1 MTLARNSCSTE
12 RMNRIASTL
21 FLALLT
27 LTSPS
32 RAAMTDWTE
41 VQGGAVRLIASGKLE
56 DGKYQA
62 GLEFLLEPGW
72 HTYWRYPGEAGIP
85 PQITLSDA
93 DNLEDLKVLY
103 PVPEHYDDGF
113 SRSIVYHG
121 GIVLPM
127 QVVPADPR
135 DPVRLSVDVFF
146 GICKD
151 ICVPGDASLS
161 LDLTPG
167 SEADTVA
174 AKLIARDLAAVP
186 LSDLN
191 GDLRITSVAASQ
203 DKTSLVIKASVAG
216 AEAPE
221 LFVAG
226 PEGSF
231 IGLPELTGHSD
242 GEAFWKLPTRGLS
255 VSDDDNTL
263 RLVLSA
269 GGKAIE
275 HLHPVDPA
283 WVK

>member
-1 MTLARNSCSTE
+1 
-12 RMNRIASTL
+12 
-21 FLALLT
+21 
-27 LTSPS
+27 
-32 RAAMTDWTE
+32 MTDWTE
-41 VQGGAVRLIASGKLE
+41 VQGGAVRLIASGALE
-56 DGKYQA
+56 DGHYQA

-93 DNLEDLKVLY
+93 DNLENLKVLY

-113 SRSIVYHG
+113 SRSIVYQG

-127 QVVPADPR
+127 QAVPADPQK
-135 DPVRLSVDVFF
+135 PVRLSIDVFF

-174 AKLIARDLAAVP
+174 AKLIARDLATVP
-186 LSDLN
+186 VADRDGELQ
-191 GDLRITSVAASQ
+191 ITSVAASQ
-203 DKTSLVIKASVAG
+203 DRTSLVIKARVAG

-221 LFVAG
+221 LFIAG

-231 IGLPELTGHSD
+231 IGLPELTGHSG
-242 GEAFWKLPTRGLS
+242 GEALWTLPTRGLS
-255 VSDDDNTL
+255 VSDKDNTL

-269 GGKAIE
+269 DGRAIE

>member
-1 MTLARNSCSTE
+1 
-12 RMNRIASTL
+12 MNRIALTFS
-21 FLALLT
+21 LALLT
-27 LTSPS
+27 LASPS

-41 VQGGAVRLIASGKLE
+41 VQGGAVRLIASGTLV
-56 DGKYQA
+56 DGHYQA

-85 PQITLSDA
+85 PQITLSGA
-93 DNLEDLKVLY
+93 DNLEDLEVLY

-127 QVVPADPR
+127 QVVPEDPR
-135 DPVRLSVDVFF
+135 KSVRLAVDVFF
-146 GICKD
+146 GICNE

-161 LDLTPG
+161 LDLDPG
-167 SEADTVA
+167 SEADTIA

-186 LSDLN
+186 VAGKN
-191 GDLRITSVAASQ
+191 GDLEITSVVASR
-203 DKTSLVIKASVAG
+203 DRASLVIKARVAG

-231 IGLPELTGHSD
+231 IGLPELTGHTD
-242 GEAFWKLPTRGLS
+242 GEALWKLPTRGLA
-255 VSDDDNTL
+255 VSDEDSML

-269 GGKAIE
+269 GGRAIE
-275 HLHPVDPA
+275 HLHPVDPG